1 MRFCL
6 FLFLVLLAFVTS
18 CKKEV
23 SEINA
28 TTYDY
33 STEIEQA
40 KNVEIL
46 YSEEGKVRV
55 KIKAP
60 ILVRHNTKDPYSE
73 FPDGINGEFYN
84 DNLQPT
90 SYLKACYAT
99 KKEKQNEVYIYED
112 IEVLTSKGDMILTE
126 KLVWQEKSK
135 RIFSDTIVTI
145 ITKTEEITGTS
156 FEATQD
162 FSEYTI
168 RNISGI
174 KRVDKKQIR
183 E

>member
-1 MRFCL
+1 MRGIIIL
-6 FLFLVLLAFVTS
+6 SLVLTVLA
-18 CKKEV
+18 CQPEEKQ
-23 SEINA
+23 
-28 TTYDY
+28 TTTTHYQY
-33 STEIEQA
+33 NTEIEQA

-55 KIKAP
+55 KIEAP

-73 FPDGINGEFYN
+73 FPDGIKGEFYN

-99 KKEKQNEVYIYED
+99 KKERQNEVHIYED
-112 IEVLTSKGDMILTE
+112 IEVLTTKGDMILTE
-126 KLVWQEKSK
+126 KLIWQEKSK

-174 KRVDKKQIR
+174 KRVDKNQIR
-183 E
+183 D